1 MILIT
6 GGAGFIGSNL
16 IAALSKKTGAPKITV
31 VDRLG
36 IDDKWKNLSNHLV
49 HQIIEP
55 ENLDRYLSENDESI
69 EYIFHLGA
77 ISSTT
82 EKDVDLILRNNFNLS
97 LSLWSWC
104 TKNRIPFIYASS
116 AATYGDGKN
125 GFNDHFDPIEL
136 SKLKPLNPYGWSK
149 HLFDKLV
156 NYDVLNGSSHP
167 PQWAGLKFFN
177 VFGPNEF
184 HKGAQ
189 SSLIAQI
196 YPRIIRNEPAKLFK
210 SHKEGINDGEQ
221 SRDFIWIEDCVD
233 IMIWLYENQD
243 ISGLFNV
250 GTGQARSF
258 KNLIE
263 AVYHSLKREPKIDF
277 IDTPLHLRD
286 QYQYFTQASMTKLK
300 SAGYKNAFT
309 SLEDGVQKYV
319 QDFLSTD
326 NPYR

>member
-16 IAALSKKTGAPKITV
+16 VATLSKKTGAPKITV

-55 ENLDRYLSENDESI
+55 ENLDRYLSENGESI
-69 EYIFHLGA
+69 EYVFHLGA

-97 LSLWSWC
+97 LSLWNWC
-104 TKNRIPFIYASS
+104 TNNRIPFIYASS

-125 GFNDHFDPIEL
+125 GFNDDFDPIEL

-233 IMIWLYENQD
+233 IMIWPVSY
-243 ISGLFNV
+243 
-250 GTGQARSF
+250 T
-258 KNLIE
+258 
-263 AVYHSLKREPKIDF
+263 
-277 IDTPLHLRD
+277 HLTLPTI
-286 QYQYFTQASMTKLK
+286 YS
-300 SAGYKNAFT
+300 
-309 SLEDGVQKYV
+309 V
-319 QDFLSTD
+319 
-326 NPYR
+326 